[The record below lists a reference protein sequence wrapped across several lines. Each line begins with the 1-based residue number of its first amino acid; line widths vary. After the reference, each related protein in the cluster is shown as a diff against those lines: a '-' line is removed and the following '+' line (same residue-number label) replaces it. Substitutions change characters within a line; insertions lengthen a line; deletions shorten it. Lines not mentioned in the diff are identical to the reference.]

1 MNQVYLRMETEAKME
16 ALRSL
21 YEAKAKENNEALGR
35 YFAKIRDTT
44 QKESQLINNSRV
56 L

>member
-1 MNQVYLRMETEAKME
+1 MNHTYLTMETEAKLE

-21 YEAKAKENNEALGR
+21 YESKEKSNNDALAN
-35 YFAKIRDTT
+35 YFAKIKETT
-44 QKESQLINNSRV
+44 QKESHLINNSRV

>member
-1 MNQVYLRMETEAKME
+1 METEAKME

-21 YEAKAKENNEALGR
+21 YESKAKDTNDALTK
-35 YFAKIRDTT
+35 YFAKIRETT
-44 QKESQLINNSRV
+44 QKESHLINNSRV

>member
-1 MNQVYLRMETEAKME
+1 MNHVYLAMETEAKME

-21 YEAKAKENNEALGR
+21 YEAKAKDNNQALAS
-35 YFAKIRDTT
+35 YFTKIKETT
-44 QKESQLINNSRV
+44 QKESHMINNSRV